1 MEVAARQDYDLE
13 FDFPSTPSPK
23 KMLQRI
29 LPPVICFLSTLTFLL
44 MPSWPMGP
52 FLPGQLPLAELAS
65 MISINNI
72 HADTPVFMLSTA
84 SGIWTPL
91 QKSDFEKWVNSTL
104 EALGLTRLVPL
115 FRPFFPWRMRPP
127 TSLRREEQAPPV
139 LTHFCRPPKQ
149 SSIFSILK
157 IVAVI
162 SKIQRLCTKLN
173 SCWASLQSPQATP
186 VKL

>member
-1 MEVAARQDYDLE
+1 MFSRATNLVEEVLCVGLYWILGRFPLTAWTGAAGRLNRVA
-13 FDFPSTPSPK
+13 
-23 KMLQRI
+23 QR
-29 LPPVICFLSTLTFLL
+29 V
-44 MPSWPMGP
+44 
-52 FLPGQLPLAELAS
+52 
-65 MISINNI
+65 
-72 HADTPVFMLSTA
+72 V
-84 SGIWTPL
+84 
-91 QKSDFEKWVNSTL
+91 
-104 EALGLTRLVPL
+104 
-115 FRPFFPWRMRPP
+115 RPP